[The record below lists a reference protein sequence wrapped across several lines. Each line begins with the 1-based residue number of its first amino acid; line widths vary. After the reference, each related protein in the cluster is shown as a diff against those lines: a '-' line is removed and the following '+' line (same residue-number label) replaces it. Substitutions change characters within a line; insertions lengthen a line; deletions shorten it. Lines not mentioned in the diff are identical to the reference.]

1 MDFVINRNFDKV
13 IVKMEGKLEQE
24 QSDVFVQEIEK
35 HLVPAVRE
43 VILDFQLCAFVS
55 SYGVFVLNDL
65 KKKLE
70 ETQREMKIINVPEH
84 IKKIFLLLD
93 FLH

>member
-1 MDFVINRNFDKV
+1 MEVVINRNFDKL

-24 QSDVFVQEIEK
+24 ESDQFVKQIES
-35 HLVPAVRE
+35 HLVSAVRE
-43 VILDFQLCAFVS
+43 VVLDFQLCAFVS

-70 ETQREMKIINVPEH
+70 DSQRVMNIINVPEH
-84 IKKIFLLLD
+84 IKKIFQLLD